1 MHVSWL
7 STSSSCISVFRRH
20 RTQQLF
26 IFLRCCMGFPKA
38 IFRARDGQRAM
49 GCTGSQD
56 AKGPQ
61 PSAGRSGAVVYHAPE
76 LPKVPV
82 VARPPNRD
90 SHERHVKERSLGM
103 FLETGPGCEPSQ
115 TLAGQPSSNESFQS
129 LREANCS
136 TYSAARHRLVRGF
149 SFQTDLDALVQ
160 ELNKY
165 LAIVAEYPEDF
176 QQHVETRRDNF

>member
-1 MHVSWL
+1 
-7 STSSSCISVFRRH
+7 
-20 RTQQLF
+20 
-26 IFLRCCMGFPKA
+26 
-38 IFRARDGQRAM
+38 
-49 GCTGSQD
+49 
-56 AKGPQ
+56 
-61 PSAGRSGAVVYHAPE
+61 
-76 LPKVPV
+76 
-82 VARPPNRD
+82 
-90 SHERHVKERSLGM
+90 M